1 MEEEMTDRAPDRE
14 TASGLAGRGAR
25 ASGQGG
31 ARRRMYLRMITQSFW
46 HRVSRVLIASL
57 SIAVG
62 ATTLSCLALVAYSVP
77 AQMARELRSYGAN
90 LVVTP
95 TGADSLSAD
104 QVAEADAA
112 VAGAAGP
119 DGVLARAAY
128 QYANLLYN
136 QLAVPVMATDLD
148 DAQAVRPYWEVDGAL
163 PTGPDEIL
171 VGDTVAQTYRFS
183 VGRTVGLTEPTTED
197 GAARQLT
204 VTGILRTGGPEDDLI
219 VTNLDTLAEFTGG
232 ETTFAVV
239 EYSLNADG
247 ATLQA
252 VADAVN
258 DAAGADAAM
267 DAEVVRR
274 VSESESG
281 IAQTLQTLIWIVS
294 VIICLLT
301 IISISATLSAVV
313 SERAREIGL
322 KKALGAQ
329 ARDVLGE
336 FVGES
341 VLLGLLGGAVGAAL
355 GVWIANGISQTAFA
369 VHIGVT
375 WWIVPVTLVFSVAVA
390 LVGSLLPARRIS
402 AIDPVDVLGGE

>member
-1 MEEEMTDRAPDRE
+1 M
-14 TASGLAGRGAR
+14 
-25 ASGQGG
+25 
-31 ARRRMYLRMITQSFW
+31 
-46 HRVSRVLIASL
+46 
-57 SIAVG
+57 
-62 ATTLSCLALVAYSVP
+62 
-77 AQMARELRSYGAN
+77 
-90 LVVTP
+90 
-95 TGADSLSAD
+95 
-104 QVAEADAA
+104 
-112 VAGAAGP
+112 
-119 DGVLARAAY
+119 
-128 QYANLLYN
+128 
-136 QLAVPVMATDLD
+136 
-148 DAQAVRPYWEVDGAL
+148 
-163 PTGPDEIL
+163 
-171 VGDTVAQTYRFS
+171 
-183 VGRTVGLTEPTTED
+183 
-197 GAARQLT
+197 
-204 VTGILRTGGPEDDLI
+204 
-219 VTNLDTLAEFTGG
+219 TNLDTLAEFTGG